1 MGVPSALALARY
13 PIASSCPCVTN
24 ITIHR
29 IAPWSEVNVTSP
41 HTLCLLALLGCS
53 PSPTVSPSRSRCPVL
68 PRPAH
73 GRWPRFLLQPLKT
86 PRLLLMAGAQCATGP
101 RAAPPLLVLL
111 LCGFLCV
118 VLVLLAP
125 AARHGDDDE
134 TEEFPVTSSS
144 SSWPTA
150 AARSSSWRPRPRPRG
165 RWNYA
170 GQGLQD
176 SKHEVPSGPN
186 PDSNR

>member
-1 MGVPSALALARY
+1 
-13 PIASSCPCVTN
+13 
-24 ITIHR
+24 
-29 IAPWSEVNVTSP
+29 
-41 HTLCLLALLGCS
+41 
-53 PSPTVSPSRSRCPVL
+53 
-68 PRPAH
+68 
-73 GRWPRFLLQPLKT
+73 
-86 PRLLLMAGAQCATGP
+86 MAGAQCATGP

-150 AARSSSWRPRPRPRG
+150 GRRALPRPAAA

-176 SKHEVPSGPN
+176 NKHEVPSGPN

>member
-1 MGVPSALALARY
+1 VGKRGQTTTPTHALAAW
-13 PIASSCPCVTN
+13 P
-24 ITIHR
+24 
-29 IAPWSEVNVTSP
+29 
-41 HTLCLLALLGCS
+41 LL
-53 PSPTVSPSRSRCPVL
+53 SPTASPCPVL
-68 PRPAH
+68 SRPAH
-73 GRWPRFLLQPLKT
+73 GRWPRFLLPPLKT
-86 PRLLLMAGAQCATGP
+86 RGSSSCLFMAGAQYATGP

-150 AARSSSWRPRPRPRG
+150 GRRALPRPAAARSSSWRPRSRPRG

-176 SKHEVPSGPN
+176 KKHEVPSGPN